1 MVAIE
6 LWRAVSCWNALGAG
20 DFSLHFIRDKE
31 QREVDFLIT
40 NEREPLLLVECKLSD
55 EQPSRALFAMQRALG
70 IPAVQLVRSAS
81 GYRTVTNGD
90 LPLLVAPA
98 DTWCAGLPV

>member
-1 MVAIE
+1 
-6 LWRAVSCWNALGAG
+6 VSYATVQNWLALFER
-20 DFSLHFIRDKE
+20 FSLTFSLPTWTE
-31 QREVDFLIT
+31 QVDFLIA
-40 NEREPLLLVECKLSD
+40 D

-81 GYRTVTNGD
+81 GYRTMTNGD

-98 DTWCAGLPV
+98 DTWCAGLPPS